1 MFDDGFNVLGV
12 VLVLLVDWLITL
24 LDIAK
29 RFFEGTE
36 GLIVVAFWN
45 GLLEA

>member
-1 MFDDGFNVLGV
+1 
-12 VLVLLVDWLITL
+12 

-45 GLLEA
+45 GLLEAEIRDLLGLNCL